1 MANNKSTTK
10 KPVRR
15 NRRPKKKNVGGR
27 PSINARDRMVPVGV
41 SMPAD
46 LRMILEEVVND
57 TGRNRS
63 EIVVK
68 ILRPG
73 LVRLAKST
81 RSL

>member
-1 MANNKSTTK
+1 MAKNKSTTK

-15 NRRPKKKNVGGR
+15 NRRPKKNTGGR
-27 PSINARDRMVPVGV
+27 PAINARDRMVPVGV

-46 LRMILEEVVND
+46 LRIMLEDIVDD

-73 LVRLAKST
+73 IMQLFKKLKP
-81 RSL
+81 